1 MNESTEEDK
10 NRDKNLNILNAP
22 LSVQGVPVW
31 MVMVLMVI
39 GMIYLLNPTAGLL
52 ELIPDTLPFVG
63 NLDDATAAI
72 LVWKGLQEIIEGR
85 KYRRQA
91 KGKGTDK

>member
-1 MNESTEEDK
+1 MNEQLKKDQSDDK
-10 NRDKNLNILNAP
+10 KLNILNAP

-31 MVMVLMVI
+31 MVMVLMVLGI
-39 GMIYLLNPTAGLL
+39 IYLLNPTAGLL

-85 KYRRQA
+85 KYRR
-91 KGKGTDK
+91 

>member
-1 MNESTEEDK
+1 MNETTEKDK

-85 KYRRQA
+85 KYRRQM
-91 KGKGTDK
+91 KGKGSDK

>member
-85 KYRRQA
+85 KYRCQM
-91 KGKGTDK
+91 KGKGSDK